1 MDEKKNDIINIV
13 IAVSLIMVD
22 VFLYTQYPKW
32 FDRPAYQ
39 PADSVCLTVSL
50 VFCTGLLAFMLIDKK
65 DRLMYKIIRIML
77 LVNVITL
84 FNFFTW
90 LPFVPWL
97 LATAIF
103 PKGLFELGKF
113 TYTVLWLLVSYG
125 KKIVLS
131 GILKNK
137 K

>member
-84 FNFFTW
+84 FNFLHGFLLYHGYW
-90 LPFVPWL
+90 QLPYFL
-97 LATAIF
+97 
-103 PKGLFELGKF
+103 KGC
-113 TYTVLWLLVSYG
+113 
-125 KKIVLS
+125 LS
-131 GILKNK
+131 
-137 K
+137 